1 MTADEKT
8 TKEILDMPPQLT
20 AFEAMLGTFRPKG
33 NSDAAAKVNQ
43 AILLEQCR
51 SIEKSLTPDLRRER
65 LLETIQAADQEE
77 ISLSLKQY
85 AKQLRLSSAL
95 TGGLVGLILG
105 VALTALGLVAAAHY
119 LSAPPAP
126 SVQPIREIHH
136 YMTIQDQ
143 NGNPILPDF
152 ADMDRRG
159 R

>member
-8 TKEILDMPPQLT
+8 TKEILDMPPQLS
-20 AFEAMLGTFRPKG
+20 AFEAMLGTFRPTG
-33 NSDAAAKVNQ
+33 DADAAAKVRQ

-51 SIEKSLTPDLRRER
+51 GIEKSLSPELRRER
-65 LLETIQAADQEE
+65 LLETIQAAEKEE

-95 TGGLVGLILG
+95 TGGFVGLILG
-105 VALTALGLVAAAHY
+105 AVLTMLGLIAASHY
-119 LSAPPAP
+119 LSASSPPN
-126 SVQPIREIHH
+126 VQPIREIHH

-143 NGNPILPDF
+143 NGNPLLPDLTEL
-152 ADMDRRG
+152 DRRG